1 MKQFLKYFLGGLL
14 EFFCQR
20 MFSLNLLLIFE
31 NCSNLG
37 ILAEIGENLAGI
49 NFKKFFLMVEELLKV
64 LARFAVRIVEYR
76 F

>member
-1 MKQFLKYFLGGLL
+1 MEQFLKYFLGGLL